1 MKDFKVVSAKTILN
15 VTGVSPVRGFNP
27 PSILVRGDRLEL
39 ATEVYFN
46 EVTVDEFIISGPN
59 RLIVKI
65 PPSQVGRSLNSLRIL
80 SQAMLTKTDSL
91 LTLELPKPLGFVQ
104 GLERLVQTFVLVFL
118 TTPGSDIWEPNSGGG
133 ATAIIGKNTNYRG
146 KGVAADLVLALD
158 RTKTEIRQFQSK
170 MNIPLSEK
178 LLSVDLQSLNF
189 VAEESALNARV
200 ALTNMLGDQA
210 EVAVG

>member
-1 MKDFKVVSAKTILN
+1 
-15 VTGVSPVRGFNP
+15 
-27 PSILVRGDRLEL
+27 
-39 ATEVYFN
+39 
-46 EVTVDEFIISGPN
+46 
-59 RLIVKI
+59 
-65 PPSQVGRSLNSLRIL
+65 
-80 SQAMLTKTDSL
+80 
-91 LTLELPKPLGFVQ
+91 
-104 GLERLVQTFVLVFL
+104 VQTFVLVFL
-118 TTPGSDIWEPNSGGG
+118 TTPGSDIWEPSSGGG

-158 RTKTEIRQFQSK
+158 RTKSEIRQFQAK